1 MRDGICKF
9 CIVAPDRV
17 VAKLLFIAGVVGV
30 VLLLCVVGVCCC
42 RNALFCCQKAG
53 FD

>member
-1 MRDGICKF
+1 MRAGICKF

-30 VLLLCVVGVCCC
+30 LSLLCVVRVCRC